1 MASGY
6 PDFEGSKSK
15 LYTVAEWAAKEG
27 TDKNWL
33 IADAVTAYGEYVS
46 TTYNVPA
53 GKTLYITHASFSI
66 YAIAAA
72 DADNNS
78 IAYAQI
84 QDTTAGVV
92 EWSQGGNGGGYA
104 SFTKPIVIEAGHQF
118 YCSVINYSNHNCCIG
133 LMVAGYIA

>member
-6 PDFEGSKSK
+6 PDFEGGKVK

-33 IADAVTAYGEYVS
+33 ISDGVTAYGEFVS
-46 TTYNVPA
+46 TTYDVPA
-53 GKTLYITHASFSI
+53 GKTLYITHAAFAI
-66 YAIAAA
+66 YAIAAG

-84 QDTTAGVV
+84 QDATVPTV

-104 SFTKPIVIEAGHQF
+104 NFTKPIVIPSEHRF
-118 YCSVINYSNHNCCIG
+118 YCSIFNFSNHNCAIG
-133 LMVAGYIA
+133 LMVAGYII